1 MDGTL
6 CGRCERW
13 QSSSLP
19 RAPMGAS
26 HVPRGSMPGERR
38 GGRTRAAPNRRT
50 ILADRIMVVLARC
63 SMASPKQCLS
73 KLVNDAEL
81 PADIRM
87 AIAQKAFP
95 DRTGGV
101 RA

>member
-1 MDGTL
+1 MAHCAGAANAGSRHRFR
-6 CGRCERW
+6 GRQW
-13 QSSSLP
+13 
-19 RAPMGAS
+19 GAS

-38 GGRTRAAPNRRT
+38 GGRTRATPNRRT
-50 ILADRIMVVLARC
+50 ILADRIVVVLAGC
-63 SMASPKQCLS
+63 AMASQKQCLS
-73 KLVNDAEL
+73 KLVNDAQL